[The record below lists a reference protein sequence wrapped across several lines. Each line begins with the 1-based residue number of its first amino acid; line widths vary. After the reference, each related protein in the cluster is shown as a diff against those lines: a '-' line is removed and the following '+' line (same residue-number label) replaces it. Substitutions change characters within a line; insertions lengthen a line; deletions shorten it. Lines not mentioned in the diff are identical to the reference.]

1 MSFDF
6 LLGFPQPPGLG
17 HTCLHLFWLQAQ
29 AEACET
35 GAALQRGGAGW
46 KFIYKNY
53 SIQLHLMF
61 CCHCCLVFGRSLNL
75 HESTKWFNINGE
87 QTSPNTN
94 SDFLV
99 SKIRGSHQHLQL
111 LQWSIIC
118 NSGPGEIL
126 SRSKSM
132 IWWMPCRFQN
142 FDVCQAENMMGL
154 FRFSSTCKSYLPVS
168 QVSSRLRVSLFRNLA
183 LRMEKTQW
191 PSTHLFS
198 RNYNKII
205 MYWVM
210 LDPFIAWKSIQI
222 DLFQEPNS
230 SHGLNGMSCT
240 SAPLLKNSFTELPE
254 ISQILALGARSN
266 HRSKIMRL

>member
-1 MSFDF
+1 MFHPIFSHF
-6 LLGFPQPPGLG
+6 LLKTWASLNPPGLG

-61 CCHCCLVFGRSLNL
+61 CCHCCLVSGRSLNL
-75 HESTKWFNINGE
+75 HESTKRFNINGE

-132 IWWMPCRFQN
+132 IWWVSARPKIWWDYFASHQPASRIYQCLKCPQDWGSLSSGTCRC
-142 FDVCQAENMMGL
+142 DLE
-154 FRFSSTCKSYLPVS
+154 YPVA
-168 QVSSRLRVSLFRNLA
+168 QYPAVFKKL
-183 LRMEKTQW
+183 
-191 PSTHLFS
+191 H
-198 RNYNKII
+198 
-205 MYWVM
+205 
-210 LDPFIAWKSIQI
+210 
-222 DLFQEPNS
+222 
-230 SHGLNGMSCT
+230 
-240 SAPLLKNSFTELPE
+240 
-254 ISQILALGARSN
+254 
-266 HRSKIMRL
+266 